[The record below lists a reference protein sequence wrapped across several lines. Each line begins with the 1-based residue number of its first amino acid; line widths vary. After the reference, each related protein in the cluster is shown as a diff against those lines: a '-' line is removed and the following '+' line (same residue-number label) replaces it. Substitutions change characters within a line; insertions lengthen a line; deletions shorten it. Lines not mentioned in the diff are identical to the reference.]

1 MPHADTKP
9 LGKSLFIFALPLM
22 LSTVLQSTSGT
33 VSTML
38 LGRMVGLEALA
49 AVAAFVP
56 ILFVLMSFIIGIGSG
71 STVLIGQAYGAGD
84 HEALKKIMGTTLSF
98 TFLLG
103 LAIALAGGAFTREV
117 LVLTGTPANI
127 IGDSMIYARITFF
140 ALPVIYL
147 YTVYTTFLRGTGDAK
162 TPFYFLI
169 LSTVVNIA
177 LTPVLILGWLGLP
190 ALGVSGAAWGSVI
203 SSLAAFLL
211 LLAYLERRGHPLK
224 LPTDTLRSLAIDW
237 PILWLLIK
245 LGVPTSLQML
255 FISLSEIAVL
265 SFVNSHGSA
274 ATAAYGAVSQIITY
288 VEMPA
293 VSLGTAVSVFG
304 AQFIGAG
311 ETHRLRSLL
320 RTGVALSYAV
330 GVVLIGLLY
339 LSGRPVL
346 ALFLTDPATLEAAY
360 DILIINLWADLIFG
374 NITVLA
380 GLMRASGAVFWPTVL
395 SLLSLWGVL
404 VPTAW
409 LLSPRLGLIGI
420 WLAYPTEF
428 AVGLAMQYAYYHFF
442 WRKRQHTLLIS

>member
-1 MPHADTKP
+1 MPPTDNKP

-38 LGRMVGLEALA
+38 LGRTVGLEALA

-56 ILFVLMSFIIGIGSG
+56 ILFVLMSFIIGVGSG
-71 STVLIGQAYGAGD
+71 STVLIGQAYGAND
-84 HEALKKIMGTTLSF
+84 REALRKIAGTTLTF

-103 LAIALAGGAFTREV
+103 LAIALTGGAFTREV
-117 LVLTGTPANI
+117 LILTGTPANI
-127 IGDSMIYARITFF
+127 IDDSMIYARITFM
-140 ALPVIYL
+140 ALPVLYL
-147 YTVYTTFLRGTGDAK
+147 YAVYTTFLRGTGDAR

-169 LSTVVNIA
+169 FSTAVNIA

-190 ALGVSGAAWGSVI
+190 ALGVSGAAWANVI
-203 SSLAAFLL
+203 ASLAAFVLL
-211 LLAYLERRGHPLK
+211 LLYIQRLDHPLK
-224 LPTDTLRSLAIDW
+224 LPASLGYFAIDW
-237 PILWLLIK
+237 PILKLLLK
-245 LGVPTSLQML
+245 LGLPTSLQMI

-265 SFVNSHGSA
+265 TFVNSHGSA

-311 ETHRLRSLL
+311 EAHRLRPLL

-330 GVVLIGLLY
+330 GAFLIGILY
-339 LSGRPVL
+339 LAGRPVL
-346 ALFLTDPATLEAAY
+346 ALFLADPATLDAAY
-360 DILIINLWADLIFG
+360 DMLIINLWADLIFG

-380 GLMRASGAVFWPTVL
+380 GLMRASGAVFWPTAL

-409 LLSPRLGLIGI
+409 LLSPRLGLVGI
-420 WLAYPTEF
+420 WLAYPAEF
-428 AVGLAMQYAYYHFF
+428 SIGLAMQYAYYHFF
-442 WRKRQHTLLIS
+442 WRRSQHTLLIK